1 MPRVA
6 LYSKVLLKVGFIRLI
21 IYGKNPVKE
30 AIYQPSSK
38 IEEILVSEDGEKE
51 RVSEILKLAREKR
64 IKVSFLPRDA
74 LSRISGTSH
83 HQGIIARVSDFEYT
97 EVDHILR
104 YAREKEERVFLIILD
119 HIEDPQNLGGII
131 RTVNV
136 LGAHGIVIPKDRA
149 ASVTPSVIKA
159 SAGATGFVRIARV
172 VNLVRTIGDLK
183 ERGIWIVGADPSAH
197 RLVFEEE
204 LGSLDLALVIGG
216 EGKGLGRL
224 VKERCDLLVSIPSV
238 GEVSSLNASVAAGIM
253 IYEIMRQR
261 GTRT

>member
-1 MPRVA
+1 
-6 LYSKVLLKVGFIRLI
+6 LI

-38 IEEILVSEDGEKE
+38 IEEILISADGEKE
-51 RVSEILKLAREKR
+51 KASEILKLAREKK
-64 IKVSFLPRDA
+64 IKISFLPREA

-83 HQGIIARVSDFEYT
+83 HQGILARVSEFEYK
-97 EVDHILR
+97 EVDQILS
-104 YAREKEERVFLIILD
+104 YAKKKGERLFLVILD

-136 LGAHGIVIPKDRA
+136 LGAHGVVIPKDRA

-159 SAGATGFVRIARV
+159 SAGAVGFVRIAKV
-172 VNLVRTIGDLK
+172 VNLVATIRDLK
-183 ERGIWIVGADPSAH
+183 KSGVWIAGADPSVSKS
-197 RLVFEEE
+197 VFEEE
-204 LGSLDLALVIGG
+204 LGGLDLALAIGG
-216 EGKGLGRL
+216 EGKGLKRL
-224 VKERCDLLVSIPSV
+224 IREECDFLVSIPGV

-261 GTRT
+261 GMKP